1 MKMLTKFLQLQL
13 LIVFLRQYIIKVL
26 QQGTQRCLTTDLPEK
41 CTVHKVLAMPRVA
54 ACQMLHNGWPGNL
67 P

>member
-1 MKMLTKFLQLQL
+1 MKMLTKFFQFQFVIISLK
-13 LIVFLRQYIIKVL
+13 QYIIKVL
-26 QQGTQRCLTTDLPEK
+26 QQGTQRCLTTDLLEE

-54 ACQMLHNGWPGNL
+54 GCQMLHNAWPGNL